1 MATTTSAAQKDAP
14 LLGVSTDPDRIVK
27 FRLMSYGPRDRETLK
42 SRETV
47 HAFAARG
54 EVDAASALGTL
65 HATAEARAGLMI
77 RFLQRNLLD
86 DDGVPVDEVP
96 QPVQSD
102 DPDDEEPGTDL
113 ATTSAELV
121 QAAPELVGP
130 DTEWTLDG
138 QTFPSHSLAMAHAR
152 ENGSSLRRFADLMD
166 DPKERVKL
174 SALEEIMKYLAKEGA
189 GRPTGRSAPS
199 PRRQTRKRR

>member
-1 MATTTSAAQKDAP
+1 MATTTKDAP
-14 LLGVSTDPDRIVK
+14 LLGVSTDPDRVVP

-42 SRETV
+42 SRETI
-47 HAFAARG
+47 HAFNARG

-65 HATAEARAGLMI
+65 HATQEARAGLMI

-96 QPVQSD
+96 TPVQPDSD
-102 DPDDEEPGTDL
+102 DGDDDGPGTDL
-113 ATTSAELV
+113 I
-121 QAAPELVGP
+121 QAAPELVGA
-130 DTEWTLDG
+130 DTEWSLDG
-138 QTFPSHSLAMAHAR
+138 QTFASHSLAMQHAR

-174 SALEEIMKYLAKEGA
+174 SALEEIMKFLAKEGA
-189 GRPTGRSAPS
+189 GRPTARSAPS
-199 PRRQTRKRR
+199 PRQRTRKPR